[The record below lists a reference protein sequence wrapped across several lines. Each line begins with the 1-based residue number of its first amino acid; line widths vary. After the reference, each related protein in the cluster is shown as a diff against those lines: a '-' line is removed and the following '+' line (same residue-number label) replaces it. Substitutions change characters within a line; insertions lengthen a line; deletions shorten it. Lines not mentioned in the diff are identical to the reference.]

1 MGKSERY
8 RREIEESERYRRV
21 IEKSSKTQASDGG
34 EQESS
39 E

>member
-34 EQESS
+34 EQDSS